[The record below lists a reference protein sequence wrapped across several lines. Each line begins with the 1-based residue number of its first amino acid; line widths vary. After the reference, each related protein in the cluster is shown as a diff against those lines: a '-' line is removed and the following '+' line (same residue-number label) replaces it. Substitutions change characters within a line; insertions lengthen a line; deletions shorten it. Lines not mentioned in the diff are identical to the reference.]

1 MQAFGHELNRTH
13 ILHSGENGVNRKHND
28 LVVLYC
34 VYFGKF
40 AKALEVFDF
49 LFAICRNAIIIYD
62 NSRRIRFDD
71 VLYRGV
77 EVSALLITVREA
89 CPDLVFGTSYS
100 FQTPFGVAEEEDFE
114 RLGIH
119 IYALK
124 ATYILNSTFEDTYES
139 HMIHAA
145 GGVNVFGGRLQQ
157 FVAVDW
163 EEVADLDPEVILV
176 HRFFDGDDAEQK
188 IEILRRCSEIAET
201 AAMRK
206 GQIFTLGI
214 KKVFPCVD
222 NIETAIQMSE
232 WFQNCRAF

>member
-1 MQAFGHELNRTH
+1 
-13 ILHSGENGVNRKHND
+13 
-28 LVVLYC
+28 
-34 VYFGKF
+34 
-40 AKALEVFDF
+40 
-49 LFAICRNAIIIYD
+49 
-62 NSRRIRFDD
+62 
-71 VLYRGV
+71 
-77 EVSALLITVREA
+77 
-89 CPDLVFGTSYS
+89 
-100 FQTPFGVAEEEDFE
+100 
-114 RLGIH
+114 
-119 IYALK
+119 
-124 ATYILNSTFEDTYES
+124 
-139 HMIHAA
+139 MIHAA

>member
-77 EVSALLITVREA
+77 EVSALLIGENICPSRKREQFIFQSNTANGKHRSFAGIINKRTHRLSFCQLRCDFISLCTHFSNQFLCTFFDMENLAKIQYVIISVFKCSASHISTFLSINICSGSFIIFRRAAVYWEEIVIGAQHKVRV
-89 CPDLVFGTSYS
+89 LIQYS
-100 FQTPFGVAEEEDFE
+100 F
-114 RLGIH
+114 
-119 IYALK
+119 
-124 ATYILNSTFEDTYES
+124 
-139 HMIHAA
+139 
-145 GGVNVFGGRLQQ
+145 
-157 FVAVDW
+157 
-163 EEVADLDPEVILV
+163 
-176 HRFFDGDDAEQK
+176 
-188 IEILRRCSEIAET
+188 EIGSS
-201 AAMRK
+201 
-206 GQIFTLGI
+206 
-214 KKVFPCVD
+214 
-222 NIETAIQMSE
+222 AIQSFRNKRHGRDRFLIFRE
-232 WFQNCRAF
+232 NIV